1 MLKPV
6 TPLLADDNWGNLM
19 AVLPDK
25 THEAGGGIY
34 YHADCKR
41 NWHLA
46 RLTEDVGDPRSYK
59 WISTVPLAKMWEQ
72 LNVATSFM
80 TTQIWILNV
89 GDLKMLETPL
99 EWFMDIAYDSKA
111 LPRDSLIPWLKRR
124 SKRDFEMDD
133 PSAEETAKVIAEY
146 SVS

>member
-1 MLKPV
+1 
-6 TPLLADDNWGNLM
+6 
-19 AVLPDK
+19 
-25 THEAGGGIY
+25 
-34 YHADCKR
+34 
-41 NWHLA
+41 
-46 RLTEDVGDPRSYK
+46 
-59 WISTVPLAKMWEQ
+59 MWEQ
-72 LNVATSFM
+72 LNVATSFE

-124 SKRDFEMDD
+124 SKRDFEMND
-133 PSAEETAKVIAEY
+133 PSAEEAAKVIAEY

>member
-1 MLKPV
+1 M
-6 TPLLADDNWGNLM
+6 
-19 AVLPDK
+19 
-25 THEAGGGIY
+25 
-34 YHADCKR
+34 
-41 NWHLA
+41 A

-72 LNVATSFM
+72 LNVATSFE

-124 SKRDFEMDD
+124 SKRDFEMND
-133 PSAEETAKVIAEY
+133 PSAEEAAKVIAEY